1 MIVIMSIAQPSTN
14 TVRAA
19 SRQLCHTSLDPR
31 RLPYIGE
38 YGREQPATS
47 WPGSAGRALGGSGAQ

>member
-19 SRQLCHTSLDPR
+19 CRQLCHPSLDPR

-38 YGREQPATS
+38 YGRT
-47 WPGSAGRALGGSGAQ
+47 GAACDIMAWLRR